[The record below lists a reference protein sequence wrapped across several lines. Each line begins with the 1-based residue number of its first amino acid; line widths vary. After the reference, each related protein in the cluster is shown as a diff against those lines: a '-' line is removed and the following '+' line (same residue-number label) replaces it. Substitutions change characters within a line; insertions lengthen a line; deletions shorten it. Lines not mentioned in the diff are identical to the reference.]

1 MMTGRIPGTGH
12 LVRIVFNS
20 RGEEI
25 RRENLL
31 TELRSRIREVQQG
44 PDGYLYVLTDEENG
58 ALLRLEPVASQ

>member
-12 LVRIVFNS
+12 LVRIVFNA

-31 TELRSRIREVQQG
+31 TGLRSRIRDVQQG
-44 PDGYLYVLTDEENG
+44 PDGYLYVVTDEENG
-58 ALLRLEPVASQ
+58 AILRLEPVSN